1 MMLRNLLIGIQ
12 DKNNMAKIDDSLN
25 VTINIKWLIQ
35 ICVIIAM
42 IVGTWYQAQIKMIS
56 NHDEIQQL
64 SKELSDIQ
72 ARISTIEIKNLKELE
87 DTNKSL
93 MQKINIF
100 NKDK

>member
-1 MMLRNLLIGIQ
+1 MT
-12 DKNNMAKIDDSLN
+12 KIDDSLN

-64 SKELSDIQ
+64 SKELLNIQ
-72 ARISTIEIKNLKELE
+72 ERLSRIENKNLKSLE
-87 DTNKSL
+87 ETNKTL